1 MKKITLFTLLT
12 LSAIIINA
20 QDFQKF
26 KIAARF
32 SPGIAWM
39 KPDSKYIT
47 NEGNVARFGF
57 GISMDIHFTENYAFG
72 TGFEVT
78 RMGGSLSY
86 MSRDKYDNM
95 DYTMMRNRDYRLQYA
110 EIPLS
115 LKLRTNEIGYIT
127 YWGQF
132 GIVPG
137 VNINSKGDET
147 VDFIEEYDLVAG
159 AWKTSEKATLNNE
172 DEDIKNDI
180 NIFRVGLLIG
190 AGIEYSLSGNTAL
203 HAGITYNNGF
213 TDILDGELLVTDE
226 SNIVEKDSN
235 NNPVKNEMKAMS
247 NIVQL
252 NIGIKF

>member
-72 TGFEVT
+72 TGLEVT

-86 MSRDKYDNM
+86 LNSGRYDGVDYVMSR
-95 DYTMMRNRDYRLQYA
+95 TRDYRLQYV
-110 EIPLS
+110 EVPLT

-132 GIVPG
+132 GITPG
-137 VNINSKGDET
+137 LNINAKGDDEIDFLKSVET
-147 VDFIEEYDLVAG
+147 GLWEETDR
-159 AWKTSEKATLNNE
+159 KSISSE

-190 AGIEYSLSGNTAL
+190 AGIEYSLSGNTAV
-203 HAGITYNNGF
+203 HVGVTYNNGF
-213 TDILDGELLVTDE
+213 TDILDGDLVVTD
-226 SNIVEKDSN
+226 DSSQPVFEGGK
-235 NNPVKNEMKAMS
+235 PVKNEMKAMS

>member
-12 LSAIIINA
+12 LSAIITNA

-72 TGFEVT
+72 TGLEVT

-86 MSRDKYDNM
+86 LNSARYDGVDYVLSR
-95 DYTMMRNRDYRLQYA
+95 TRDYRLQYV
-110 EIPLS
+110 EVPLT

-137 VNINSKGDET
+137 LNINAKGDDEIDFLYGKSDTGWSET
-147 VDFIEEYDLVAG
+147 DRKSI
-159 AWKTSEKATLNNE
+159 SSE

-190 AGIEYSLSGNTAL
+190 AGIEYSLSGNTAVL
-203 HAGITYNNGF
+203 AGITYNNGF
-213 TDILDGELLVTDE
+213 TDVLDGDLVVTDE
-226 SNIVEKDSN
+226 SDKPVFEGG
-235 NNPVKNEMKAMS
+235 NPKKNEMKSMS
-247 NIVQL
+247 NILQL

>member
-12 LSAIIINA
+12 LSAIITNA

-72 TGFEVT
+72 TGLEVT

-86 MSRDKYDNM
+86 LNSGRYDGVDYVMSR
-95 DYTMMRNRDYRLQYA
+95 TRDYRLQYV
-110 EIPLS
+110 EVPLT

-137 VNINSKGDET
+137 LNINAKGDDEIDFLKSVET
-147 VDFIEEYDLVAG
+147 GLWEETD
-159 AWKTSEKATLNNE
+159 KKSISSE

-190 AGIEYSLSGNTAL
+190 AGIEYSLSGNTAV
-203 HAGITYNNGF
+203 HVGVTYNNGF
-213 TDILDGELLVTDE
+213 TDILDGDLVVTD
-226 SNIVEKDSN
+226 DSN
-235 NNPVKNEMKAMS
+235 KPVFDGGKPVKNEMKSMS
-247 NIVQL
+247 NILQL

>member
-12 LSAIIINA
+12 LSAIITNA

-86 MSRDKYDNM
+86 LNSGRYDGVDYVMSR
-95 DYTMMRNRDYRLQYA
+95 TRDYRLQYV
-110 EIPLS
+110 EVPLT

-137 VNINSKGDET
+137 LNINAKGDDN
-147 VDFIEEYDLVAG
+147 VDFLYD
-159 AWKTSEKATLNNE
+159 KTDTGWGETDRVSFSSE
-172 DEDIKNDI
+172 DEDIKNDV

-203 HAGITYNNGF
+203 HVGITYNNGF
-213 TDILDGELLVTDE
+213 TDVLDGDLVVTD
-226 SNIVEKDSN
+226 DSDKPVFEGG
-235 NNPVKNEMKAMS
+235 NPKKNEMKSMS

-252 NIGIKF
+252 NLGIKF

>member
-12 LSAIIINA
+12 LSAIITNA

-72 TGFEVT
+72 TGLEVT

-86 MSRDKYDNM
+86 LNSARYDGVDYVMSR
-95 DYTMMRNRDYRLQYA
+95 TRDYRLQYV
-110 EIPLS
+110 EVPLT

-132 GIVPG
+132 GIIPG
-137 VNINSKGDET
+137 LNINAKGDDT
-147 VDFIEEYDLVAG
+147 VDFLYGKSDTGWGETDRV
-159 AWKTSEKATLNNE
+159 SFSSE

-190 AGIEYSLSGNTAL
+190 AGIEYSLSGNTAVL
-203 HAGITYNNGF
+203 AGISYNNGF
-213 TDILDGELLVTDE
+213 TDVLDGDLVVTDE
-226 SNIVEKDSN
+226 SDKPVFEGG
-235 NNPVKNEMKAMS
+235 NPKKNEMKSMS
-247 NIVQL
+247 NILQL

>member
-12 LSAIIINA
+12 LSAIITNA

-72 TGFEVT
+72 TGLEVT

-86 MSRDKYDNM
+86 LNSGRYDGVDYVMSR
-95 DYTMMRNRDYRLQYA
+95 TRDYRLQYV
-110 EIPLS
+110 EVPLT

-137 VNINSKGDET
+137 LNINAKGDDN
-147 VDFIEEYDLVAG
+147 VDFLYGKSDTGWAETDRV
-159 AWKTSEKATLNNE
+159 SFSSE

-190 AGIEYSLSGNTAL
+190 AGIEYSLSGNTAV

-213 TDILDGELLVTDE
+213 TDVLDGDLVVTD
-226 SNIVEKDSN
+226 DSDK
-235 NNPVKNEMKAMS
+235 PVFEAGSPKKNEMKSMS
-247 NIVQL
+247 NILQL

>member
-12 LSAIIINA
+12 LSAIITNA

-86 MSRDKYDNM
+86 LNSGRYDGVDYVMSR
-95 DYTMMRNRDYRLQYA
+95 TRDYRLQYV
-110 EIPLS
+110 EVPLT

-137 VNINSKGDET
+137 LNINAKGDDN
-147 VDFIEEYDLVAG
+147 VDFLYG
-159 AWKTSEKATLNNE
+159 KTDTGWGETDRVSFSSE
-172 DEDIKNDI
+172 DEDIKNDV

-203 HAGITYNNGF
+203 HVGITYNNGF
-213 TDILDGELLVTDE
+213 TDVLDGDLVVTD
-226 SNIVEKDSN
+226 DSDKPVFEGG
-235 NNPVKNEMKAMS
+235 NPKKNEMKSMS

-252 NIGIKF
+252 NLGIKF

>member
-12 LSAIIINA
+12 LSAIITNA

-72 TGFEVT
+72 TGLEVT

-86 MSRDKYDNM
+86 LNSGRYDGVDYVMSR
-95 DYTMMRNRDYRLQYA
+95 TRDYRLQYV
-110 EIPLS
+110 EVPLT

-137 VNINSKGDET
+137 LNINAKGDDN
-147 VDFIEEYDLVAG
+147 VDFLYG
-159 AWKTSEKATLNNE
+159 KTDTGWGETDRVSFSSE
-172 DEDIKNDI
+172 DEDIKNDV

-190 AGIEYSLSGNTAL
+190 AGIEYSLSGNTAV
-203 HAGITYNNGF
+203 HVGITYNNGF
-213 TDILDGELLVTDE
+213 TDVLDGDLVVTD
-226 SNIVEKDSN
+226 DSDKPVFEGG
-235 NNPVKNEMKAMS
+235 NPKKNEMKSMS

-252 NIGIKF
+252 NLGIKF